1 MSGIHR
7 TKIDWADGTW
17 NPVSGCLH
25 ECPYCYARNQTRRF
39 QPKPSEW
46 PEPNTVKVA
55 AHDERCFIATKPTT
69 LRDADG
75 KYLRST
81 PYPRGFAPTMHTH
94 KLGHLKSAKAPRRI
108 FVGSM
113 TDLFGDWVPDEWLA
127 AIFRECHD
135 APQHVYMFLTKNPK
149 RYTELAE
156 KNLLPEGDNYWWGT
170 TAPTP
175 ETPFWFSEK
184 HNTYVSIEPILA
196 PFEAAGAEALAHTN
210 WVIVGA
216 MTGPGARK
224 HQPERSWIDNIRA
237 ACDSAGV
244 PVFMK
249 SSLTDIWGEPLLQEH
264 PETMMAH
271 INKTTPIDWKTAYT
285 HKVYVE
291 AVREEKAC
299 HDCSTPLQGR
309 PAWRLAARYYICE
322 TCYEKG
328 GSTK

>member
-7 TKIDWADGTW
+7 TKIDWSDASW

-25 ECPYCYARNQTRRF
+25 DCPYCYARNMVRRF

-46 PEPNTVKVA
+46 PEPNTVKAA
-55 AHDERCFIATKPTT
+55 AHDERCFIASKPTT

-81 PYPRGFAPTMHTH
+81 PYPKGFSPTMHTY
-94 KLGHLKSAKAPRRI
+94 KLDYLKTAKAPRRI

-127 AIFRECHD
+127 AVFRECHE

-156 KNLLPEGDNYWWGT
+156 KHLLPEGDNYWWGT
-170 TAPTP
+170 TATTP

-196 PFEAAGAEALAHTN
+196 PFEAAGVEALAHTN
-210 WVIVGA
+210 WVIIGA
-216 MTGPGARK
+216 MTGPGAK
-224 HQPERSWIDNIRA
+224 NHKPERNWIESIAA
-237 ACDSAGV
+237 ACEAVGV

-249 SSLTDIWGEPLLQEH
+249 DSLTDIWGEPLLQDYPTAMLAH
-264 PETMMAH
+264 TQKGVSPE
-271 INKTTPIDWKTAYT
+271 
-285 HKVYVE
+285 
-291 AVREEKAC
+291 
-299 HDCSTPLQGR
+299 
-309 PAWRLAARYYICE
+309 
-322 TCYEKG
+322 
-328 GSTK
+328 